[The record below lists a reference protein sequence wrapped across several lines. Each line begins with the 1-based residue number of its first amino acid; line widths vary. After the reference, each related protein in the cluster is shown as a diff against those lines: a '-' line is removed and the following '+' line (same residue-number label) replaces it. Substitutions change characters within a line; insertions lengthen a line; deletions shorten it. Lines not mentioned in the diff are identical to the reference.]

1 MIIIDDNF
9 TSPAYAN
16 DIEAAILSDV
26 SPIYWTLNKETNVEH
41 PGEVFAIAD
50 DKTYS
55 SWQMVSY
62 VEAGH
67 PMFRP
72 IMNLF
77 ESFVRKH
84 DIAVNGIMRIKINLV
99 PRDFSPAGSYHM
111 PHVDSDGPHKVFLYY
126 VNNSDGNTF
135 FFNEEYNG
143 ERPESFTARQ
153 TVSPLKGRGVVFDGK
168 IYHSSSS
175 PQESPFRCII
185 NLDFV

>member
-9 TSPAYAN
+9 IDAQYVDDFESAV
-16 DIEAAILSDV
+16 LSDV
-26 SPIYWTLNKETNVEH
+26 RPIYWTLNRKTNVEV

-50 DKTYS
+50 EQTYS

-62 VEAGH
+62 VELGH
-67 PMFRP
+67 PLYNP
-72 IMNLF
+72 IIKLF
-77 ESFVRKH
+77 ESFVSKH
-84 DIAVNGIMRIKINLV
+84 NIPVSGIMRIKINLV
-99 PRDFSPAGSYHM
+99 PRDFSPAGLYHM

-126 VNNSDGNTF
+126 VNNSDGYTH

-143 ERPESFTARQ
+143 EKPISFTERQ
-153 TVSPLKGRGVVFDGK
+153 KVSPLRGRGVVFDGK

-175 PQESPFRCII
+175 PQDSDFRCVV